1 MKKKTKN
8 IVDRLWEAQDQALI
22 AYNEY
27 DNRTRLLDLRCE
39 LLDIRSTLFEIL
51 RNANRVAVM
60 KDTDCNIKD
69 METKTVK
76 ARENALNY
84 IQEAVRFNHDT
95 GEYSC
100 E

>member
-22 AYNEY
+22 ALNEE
-27 DNRTRLLDLRCE
+27 DNYERLSDLRYE
-39 LLDIRSTLFEIL
+39 LLDIRSALFEIL

-60 KDTDCNIKD
+60 KDTDCNIKN
-69 METKTVK
+69 METKMLK

-84 IQEAVRFNHDT
+84 IQEAIRFNHET
-95 GEYSC
+95 KEYSC